1 MPGPPLKWTLVKSEE
16 GERPEVLTDL
26 AHLSVTKLFRL
37 VPGFLAISFPRQS
50 CFHPAF
56 LARFQ
61 IEGMSLNFFDNVL
74 LLNFAFEPAQCIFKR
89 FAVLKSY
96 FSQISNTPISL

>member
-1 MPGPPLKWTLVKSEE
+1 MFRPFPLTFTVM
-16 GERPEVLTDL
+16 
-26 AHLSVTKLFRL
+26 KLFRF
-37 VPGFLAISFPRQS
+37 VPGFFSISFPCQS
-50 CFHPAF
+50 CFHSSL

-61 IEGMSLNFFDNVL
+61 IKGMSFNFFDNVL

-96 FSQISNTPISL
+96 LSQISNTPISV